1 MHGSAAILL
10 TVLPA
15 AMIQATKHY
24 ESLADVQ
31 ASVHDT
37 LGTIRAKI
45 RLFVSPKVA
54 SRDNSRCAIFTV
66 GVAPRDKETK
76 EHVTVWVVG
85 INGSVAGM
93 VVLVVAVQPLSGG
106 SRLDIHRD
114 SDGEKRLRYVDGRLI
129 SIPATRFQG
138 EKVFHQVLF
147 EKHSWLLRNM
157 KMQVL
162 AEPRPTK
169 VTSKKSI

>member
-157 KMQVL
+157 TMQVL